1 MSKPPSAS
9 RGPAPVVKPVEHNG
23 IRYAQDS
30 QDERQGDQ
38 NGGYLVALDAETGAR
53 LWRLTVYEVPDP
65 GPNGPK
71 GMGNYF
77 RAMRLVTSNMLEIE
91 NEGGG
96 VYHVNLDTRA
106 VTQVSG
112 PPPTD
117 PNKPVKPAKPKPMP
131 E

>member
-1 MSKPPSAS
+1 MSMPPSAS

-30 QDERQGDQ
+30 YDLRQGDQ
-38 NGGYLVALDAETGAR
+38 QGGYLVALDAETGAR
-53 LWRLTVYEVPDP
+53 LWRLKVYEVPDP
-65 GPNGPK
+65 GPGAPERI
-71 GMGNYF
+71 GRYF
-77 RAMRLVTSNMLEIE
+77 RAMRLVTSRVLEIE
-91 NEGGG
+91 DEAGG

-112 PPPTD
+112 PPDSNPV
-117 PNKPVKPAKPKPMP
+117 KPKPAKPKPTP